1 MILESNEATKKYGGK
16 TAVDHVSL
24 KLESGLVYAMLGP
37 TEAARPPG

>member
-24 KLESGLVYAMLGP
+24 NLDENGRRTCKANQ
-37 TEAARPPG
+37 R